1 LAKVPHLNNLVI
13 MKRNKCTVANSFTT
27 RESSNG
33 RFRKRLIGLGLNDHM
48 ERRDIF
54 GLGRWRT
61 FVHSFGP
68 AWVVMI
74 ADVDAASILTAAAD
88 GALYGYSLV
97 WFLLLLV
104 VPLFFIQEAAGRIG
118 VATGKG
124 LGEIIRENY
133 SRRIALLTSVP
144 MACTDVLSYVAEFTG
159 IAIGF
164 QLLGVAPILSLPVVY
179 VVYLAIVWK
188 RGYTTVERFLVV
200 FSVVLIVSYGGSL
213 FLRGLP
219 PVREYMFFFW
229 SWKPGFLYLLAAT
242 AGAVVMPF
250 MLFYQA
256 AATAEKRVKSVWS
269 SRLET
274 LVGAIA
280 SEVGMV
286 VILLATIGLNGVLIE
301 TSSPKQLSQAL
312 SFLAGS
318 YAPYLFGIGLIA
330 ASFLALVVV
339 SLGSAWGV
347 AEAIG
352 WGRQKF
358 FWIYLI
364 ESLPALFVPMLFP
377 DLFHLAIGMMVLFV
391 FVLIGPGAM
400 VGLITRKKRVMGKLS
415 SGLGWSAAYWVS
427 LVLVVASG
435 VIALAAIL
443 I

>member
-1 LAKVPHLNNLVI
+1 MSYQILD
-13 MKRNKCTVANSFTT
+13 
-27 RESSNG
+27 
-33 RFRKRLIGLGLNDHM
+33 RL
-48 ERRDIF
+48 
-54 GLGRWRT
+54 RT
-61 FVHSFGP
+61 FARSFGP

-74 ADVDAASILTAAAD
+74 ADVDAASILTAATD

-97 WFLLLLV
+97 WFLILLT
-104 VPLFFIQEAAGRIG
+104 VPLFLVQEAAGRIG

-144 MACTDVLSYVAEFTG
+144 MACTDILSYVAEFTG

-164 QLLGVAPILSLPVVY
+164 QLLGVAPTLSLPVVY
-179 VVYLAIVWK
+179 VVYLLIVWK
-188 RGYTTVERFLVV
+188 RGYTTVERFLVA
-200 FSVVLIVSYGGSL
+200 FSAVLIVSYAGSL

-219 PVREYMFFFW
+219 PVREYLFFFW

-256 AATAEKRVKSVWS
+256 SATAEKRVKSLWS

-286 VILLATIGLNGVLIE
+286 VILLATIGLNGALIE
-301 TSSPKQLSQAL
+301 TSSPKQLSRAL
-312 SFLAGS
+312 SFLAGP
-318 YAPYLFGIGLIA
+318 YAPYVFAVGLIA

-377 DLFHLAIGMMVLFV
+377 DLFNLAIGMMVLFV
-391 FVLIGPGAM
+391 FVLIGPGVM
-400 VGLITRKKRVMGKLS
+400 VGLIARKKRLMRSLS
-415 SGLGWSAAYWVS
+415 SGLGWSVAYWVS
-427 LVLVVASG
+427 LALVVAAG
-435 VIALAAIL
+435 FIALAATFIQAGQ
-443 I
+443 

>member
-1 LAKVPHLNNLVI
+1 MAVHISALD
-13 MKRNKCTVANSFTT
+13 
-27 RESSNG
+27 
-33 RFRKRLIGLGLNDHM
+33 RL
-48 ERRDIF
+48 
-54 GLGRWRT
+54 RT
-61 FVHSFGP
+61 FARSFGP

-88 GALYGYSLV
+88 GAVYGYSLV
-97 WFLLLLV
+97 WFLLLLA
-104 VPLFFIQEAAGRIG
+104 VPLFLIQEAAGRIG

-144 MACTDVLSYVAEFTG
+144 MAFTDMLSYVAEFTG

-188 RGYTTVERFLVV
+188 RGYTTVEKFLIV
-200 FSVVLIVSYGGSL
+200 FSFVLIVSYGGSL

-219 PVREYMFFFW
+219 PAREYMFFFW
-229 SWKPGFLYLLAAT
+229 SWQPDFLYLMAAT

-250 MLFYQA
+250 MLFYQTS
-256 AATAEKRVKSVWS
+256 ATAEKKTKSLWS

-274 LVGAIA
+274 LIGAVA

-286 VILLATIGLNGVLIE
+286 VILLATIGLNGTLLG
-301 TSSPKQLSQAL
+301 TNSPEKLSRAL
-312 SFLAGS
+312 SFIAGP
-318 YAPYLFGIGLIA
+318 YAAYIFAFGLIA
-330 ASFLALVVV
+330 ASFLALVVI

-347 AEAIG
+347 AETIG

-364 ESLPALFVPMLFP
+364 ESLPALVVPMLFP
-377 DLFHLAIGMMVLFV
+377 DLFHLALDMMVLFV
-391 FVLIGPGAM
+391 FVLLGPGIM
-400 VGLITRKKRVMGKLS
+400 VGLITRKKQVMGNLTS
-415 SGLGWSAAYWVS
+415 SLGWSAAYWVS
-427 LVLVVASG
+427 LALIVTSG
-435 VIALAAIL
+435 FIALAAIL

>member
-1 LAKVPHLNNLVI
+1 MV
-13 MKRNKCTVANSFTT
+13 
-27 RESSNG
+27 
-33 RFRKRLIGLGLNDHM
+33 
-48 ERRDIF
+48 RDIS
-54 GLGRWRT
+54 GLDRLRT

-74 ADVDAASILTAAAD
+74 ADVDAASILTAATD

-97 WFLLLLV
+97 WFLLLLT
-104 VPLFFIQEAAGRIG
+104 VPLFLIQEAAGRIG

-144 MACTDVLSYVAEFTG
+144 MACTDILSYVAEFTG
-159 IAIGF
+159 ITIGF

-179 VVYLAIVWK
+179 VVYLLIVWK
-188 RGYTTVERFLVV
+188 RGYTTVERFLVA
-200 FSVVLIVSYGGSL
+200 FSAVLIVSYAGSL

-256 AATAEKRVKSVWS
+256 SATAEKRIKSLWT

-274 LVGAIA
+274 LLGAIA

-286 VILLATIGLNGVLIE
+286 VILLATIGLNGALIE

-312 SFLAGS
+312 SFLAGP
-318 YAPYLFGIGLIA
+318 YAAYIFAIGLIA

-347 AEAIG
+347 AETIG
-352 WGRQKF
+352 WGRQRF
-358 FWIYLI
+358 FWIYLF
-364 ESLPALFVPMLFP
+364 ESLPALVVPMLFP
-377 DLFHLAIGMMVLFV
+377 DLFHLAIDMMVLFV
-391 FVLIGPGAM
+391 FVLLGPGVM
-400 VGLITRKKRVMGKLS
+400 VGLITRKKRLMGNLS
-415 SGLGWSAAYWVS
+415 SGLGWSVAYWVS
-427 LVLVVASG
+427 LALVVASG
-435 VIALAAIL
+435 FIALAGIL
-443 I
+443 IWTGQ